1 MKHVFALF
9 SVLVLSIGV
18 LMADNI
24 GRDYYDHVV
33 QLYNQGDYD
42 NAKHGFQ
49 FCIDKFNADVSVQ
62 NCNEYIRL
70 CNKHIAARQAAVLEK
85 KKAAERAAAAER
97 KALEEQTKKRIEDR
111 LVYISTDAFIFDRQ
125 YSTMHSA
132 IKGYLSNAGFNF
144 TDDPEKAY
152 WSVYVTACAYE
163 YGQNDLPMTSGVG
176 KLYNSAVGASIK
188 IVDNISDRNIY
199 ENEISGEYDRNY
211 RDKDSSYYKAAM
223 KVYTRINSK
232 LGELIENNLK

>member
-42 NAKHGFQ
+42 NAKLGFQ
-49 FCIDKFNADVSVQ
+49 FCIDKFKADVSEQ

-70 CNKHIAARQAAVLEK
+70 CNEHIAARQAAILK
-85 KKAAERAAAAER
+85 KIEEAKRAAAAER

-132 IKGYLSNAGFNF
+132 IKGYLSDAGFEF
-144 TDDPEKAY
+144 TDDPELAY
-152 WSVYVTACAYE
+152 WSVYVTAVAYE
-163 YGQNDLPMTSGVG
+163 LDYVEEEDFYP
-176 KLYNSAVGASIK
+176 SAVDACVK
-188 IVDNISDRNIY
+188 IVNEIGKGKIVY
-199 ENEISGEYDRNY
+199 ENELTNKGTDIYSYAQAARKAYQGVNERIGEE
-211 RDKDSSYYKAAM
+211 
-223 KVYTRINSK
+223 VVSK
-232 LGELIENNLK
+232 IKK